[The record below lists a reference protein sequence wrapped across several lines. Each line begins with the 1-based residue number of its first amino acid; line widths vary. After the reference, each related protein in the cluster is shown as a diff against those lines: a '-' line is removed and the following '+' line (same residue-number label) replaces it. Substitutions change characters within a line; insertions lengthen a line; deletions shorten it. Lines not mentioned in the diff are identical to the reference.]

1 MGSVL
6 SVELPLAS
14 PHHQLRQT
22 SSLDSITESNALA
35 ILASLPSE
43 PSVKLPSPLRLF
55 AHLLPKLW
63 SLWEVLVLSEPVV
76 LFAKCPRDASLAVW
90 WLMELLKPVRVSK
103 SSLSALDSTETI

>member
-1 MGSVL
+1 MSGLACELGFMGSVL

-22 SSLDSITESNALA
+22 SSLISVTGPNTLA

-43 PSVKLPSPLRLF
+43 ASTKLPTPLRLF
-55 AHLLPKLW
+55 AKLLPKLW
-63 SLWEVLVLSEPVV
+63 SLWEVLVLSEPVI

-90 WLMELLKPVRVSK
+90 WLMEILKPVR
-103 SSLSALDSTETI
+103 LTQLD